1 MNNAQG
7 KHYGKS
13 LLFIAATFLVL
24 CVWLLREYSLP
35 KLWELILGVRPG
47 WILAAVGLMVL
58 YWLLEAGGLHL
69 AVRRFAPDQQPGTT
83 FCATMIGQFFNCI
96 TPFSSGGQPMQ
107 AFYLMK
113 RGMALSF
120 ASCSL
125 MIKFIVY
132 QFVLT
137 IYSAIT
143 LFLCF
148 KTFTSEI
155 SAVGWLAFVGFG
167 VNILVITALLC
178 LGFFRGPAEKFLY
191 GIVSLLKKLRI
202 IGQEKAERA
211 NARIA
216 KELEEFYDG
225 FAQIRGDIGG
235 ILKISLLTAVQLT
248 AFFLI
253 PLCIFYAFGLG
264 RVDILLMICAGA
276 FVLNF
281 TSFIPLPGAAAGAEI
296 GFHTVFGLFFPTR
309 FLSLAILLWRLLTFY
324 LPILVG
330 GIFTATA
337 GVWQKAKPGR
347 SGKGQTDFG
356 ILAAGICFFF
366 SGLNRAALCGIIK
379 KTIPNGKER
388 EHGLFIPHAQG
399 AGGRRRQHHPRRQR
413 RHNGGCNGHL
423 RQADRGGVRSAARL

>member
-1 MNNAQG
+1 MNNTQG

-216 KELEEFYDG
+216 KELEEFYEG

-337 GVWQKAKPGR
+337 GGWQKAKPGR
-347 SGKGQTDFG
+347 SGKGKQ
-356 ILAAGICFFF
+356 I
-366 SGLNRAALCGIIK
+366 
-379 KTIPNGKER
+379 
-388 EHGLFIPHAQG
+388 
-399 AGGRRRQHHPRRQR
+399 
-413 RHNGGCNGHL
+413 
-423 RQADRGGVRSAARL
+423 SAS